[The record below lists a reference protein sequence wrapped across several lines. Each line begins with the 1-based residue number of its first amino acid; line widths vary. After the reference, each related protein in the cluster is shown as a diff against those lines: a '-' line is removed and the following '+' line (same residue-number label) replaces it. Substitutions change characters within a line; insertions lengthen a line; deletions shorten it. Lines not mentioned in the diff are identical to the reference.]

1 MLMLTDNLEWWVR
14 RFGRARDDGRPATPT
29 PRSSSEPAT
38 PRTGRFDREAAAA
51 RRGARAHDAG
61 HIASRR

>member
-14 RFGRARDDGRPATPT
+14 RFGRTRDDRPPARPAPT
-29 PRSSSEPAT
+29 RHEPAT

-51 RRGARAHDAG
+51 RREARAHDAG
-61 HIASRR
+61 HTASRR

>member
-14 RFGRARDDGRPATPT
+14 RFGRAQDRGRPATPRREA
-29 PRSSSEPAT
+29 PT

-51 RRGARAHDAG
+51 RRAARAHDAG
-61 HIASRR
+61 YTASRR